1 MSSSKKDKDK
11 KIIHQFGLPHKIILA
26 VLGVAVVIV
35 ASVVIYNTV
44 HYKLYD
50 DYKECLSDYEYEEGS
65 EFTAKSESKA
75 DVEGMVLVAENDI
88 LKLYTNTETAE
99 VAVYDKRNGKITYSN
114 PQDAD
119 EDTIANETNKNNLKS
134 QFIIDYYN
142 TARNM
147 GTYDSYSMSVKEGR
161 FEVESIENGVRYIY
175 TIGDFSQ
182 VSTGLV
188 PKYITQEKL
197 DEVCAN
203 LSDVKGRSLAKRY
216 ATFNEAKGMYE
227 LNQQAQNSFV
237 IIQSIQEYFLEAGWT
252 EDDYNEQMELAG
264 EDTENETMSFV
275 IPVEYRLADDGINVS
290 VPAKGIREKGGGKLY
305 NIKLLSYFGAAGT
318 EKDGYIVVPNGS
330 GSLINYNNGKS
341 ADAVYSQYIY
351 GLDPMVANY
360 TQLGT
365 TQDARLPLCA
375 MCEKDS
381 GLLMTVEDGAATAY
395 FTAGVSGKNNSYNY
409 MNTTFVV
416 RGFDLLSMFGTTGN
430 EADLPILENDFYDV
444 NYTVKYT
451 MLDDTHTG
459 YSGVANYYRE
469 RLVAEGVFTEKTE
482 SGDIPFY
489 YDIIGGAKE
498 TASFVG
504 VQYLKQLAMT
514 TYDEAKQI
522 SLDLNDKGI
531 TNQVMNYQGWSNG
544 GYFADV
550 YDKVNKLGK
559 LGGKKDLEELNS
571 VMEANGGTL
580 FVDVPFQLVTE
591 ISKRYKNSSEN
602 SRYYAG
608 GFVAQLGVL
617 GFKNYRMTSSLGYD
631 ENITNLMSPK
641 FLPRYVDGFMDDIKD
656 IDVSGISFRD
666 LGNELHSDKKR
677 TNVVDRE
684 QALDIVLAQFEK
696 FNGLERDIMVNDGN
710 AYTFAYADHI
720 INAPISHNSYSIIDE
735 EIPLYEMIIHGYI
748 NYAGKQLNYHDAPN
762 TNEITLRMIE
772 YGASPHY
779 IFTWESAYE
788 MKDTALSKFYA
799 TKYENWSGDAVEMY
813 NTVNSAL
820 SKVSG
825 ETIVKHEIVEAGVK
839 KITYSN
845 GTVIYVNYT
854 SKDVKV
860 DGVTV
865 SAENFYVEVAE

>member
-1 MSSSKKDKDK
+1 MSSSKKDKK
-11 KIIHQFGLPHKIILA
+11 KKTIHQFGLPHKIILA

-50 DYKECLSDYEYEEGS
+50 DYKKCLSDYEYEEGS

-88 LKLYTNTETAE
+88 LKLYTKTETAE

-237 IIQSIQEYFLEAGWT
+237 IIQSIEEYFLEAGWT

-290 VPAKGIREKGGGKLY
+290 VPAKGIKEKGGGKLY

-330 GSLINYNNGKS
+330 GSLINYNNGKT

-381 GLLMTVEDGAATAY
+381 GLLMTVEDGATTAY

-531 TNQVMNYQGWSNG
+531 KNQVMNYQGWSNG

-591 ISKRYKNSSEN
+591 ISKRYKNSNEN

-608 GFVAQLGVL
+608 GFIAQLGVL
-617 GFKNYRMTSSLGYD
+617 GFTNYRMTSSLGYD

-720 INAPISHNSYSIIDE
+720 INAPISHNSFSIIDE

-825 ETIVKHEIVEAGVK
+825 ETIVKHEIVESGVK

-854 SKDVKV
+854 AKDVKV

>member
-1 MSSSKKDKDK
+1 MSFSKKGKSK
-11 KIIHQFGLPHKIILA
+11 KTVHQFGLPHKIILS
-26 VLGVAVVIV
+26 VLGIAVVII

-44 HYKLYD
+44 HYKNYD
-50 DYKECLSDYEYEEGS
+50 AYKKFLSSYEYEEGT
-65 EFTAKSESKA
+65 EFTAKSETKS

-88 LKLYTNTETAE
+88 LKLYTDTKTTN
-99 VAVYDKRNGKITYSN
+99 VAVYDKRNGKTTYSI
-114 PQDAD
+114 PQDVE
-119 EDTIANETNKNNLKS
+119 EDPIANETNKNNLKS
-134 QFIIDYYN
+134 PLIIDYYN
-142 TARNM
+142 TSRNL
-147 GTYDSYSMSVKEGR
+147 GTYDCYSKSVKDER
-161 FEVESIENGVRYIY
+161 FEVQAIENGIRYIY

-182 VSTGLV
+182 VSTGIV
-188 PKYITQEKL
+188 PKYITKEKL

-203 LSDVKGRSLAKRY
+203 LSSAKAKSLTMRY
-216 ATFNEAKGMYE
+216 SAFDEERGMYK
-227 LNQQAQNSFV
+227 LNEQAQNSFV
-237 IIQSIQEYFLEAGWT
+237 IIESIEGHLVEGGWT
-252 EDDYNEQMELAG
+252 EEDYEEQMALAG
-264 EDTENETMSFV
+264 EEEVETMSFI
-275 IPVEYRLADDGINVS
+275 IPVDYRLADDGINVS
-290 VPAKGIREKGGGKLY
+290 VPAKGIKEKGGGKLY

-318 EKDGYIVVPNGS
+318 SKDGYIVVPNGS
-330 GSLINYNNGKS
+330 GSLINYNNGKT

-351 GLDPMVANY
+351 GLDPLVANY

-365 TQDARLPLCA
+365 TQNARLPLCA
-375 MCEKDS
+375 MCEGDT

-430 EADLPILENDFYDV
+430 EADLPILENDMYDV
-444 NYTVKYT
+444 NYTVRYT
-451 MLDDTHTG
+451 MLDDGHSG

-469 RLVAEGVFTEKTE
+469 RLVADGVFTDRTE

-498 TASFVG
+498 TASFIG
-504 VQYLKQLAMT
+504 VQYLRQLAMT

-531 TNQVMNYQGWSNG
+531 KNQVMNYQGWSNG
-544 GYFADV
+544 GYYADV
-550 YDKVNKLGK
+550 YDKITNLGK

-580 FVDVPFQLVTE
+580 FVDVPFQNVTQ

-608 GFVAQLGVL
+608 GYIAQLGVL
-617 GFKNYRMTSSLGYD
+617 GFTNYRMTSSLGYD

-641 FLPRYVDGFMDDIKD
+641 FLPRYIDGFIGDMKD
-656 IDVSGISFRD
+656 IDVNGITLRD
-666 LGNELHSDKKR
+666 LGDELHSDKKR
-677 TNVVDRE
+677 TNVIDRE
-684 QALDIVLAQFEK
+684 QALDVVLAQFEK
-696 FNGLERDIMVNDGN
+696 LNSLERDIMVNDGN
-710 AYTFAYADHI
+710 AYAFAYADHI
-720 INAPISHNSYSIIDE
+720 LNAPISHNSFSIIDE

-748 NYAGKQLNYHDAPN
+748 NYAGKQLNYHDAAN
-762 TNEITLRMIE
+762 MNEITLRMIE

-788 MKDTALSKFYA
+788 MKDTALNKFYA
-799 TKYENWSGDAVEMY
+799 TKYTNWSDDAVEMY

-820 SKVSG
+820 GKVSG
-825 ETIVKHEIVEAGVK
+825 ETITEHEIVQEGVK

-845 GTVIYVNYT
+845 GAVIYVNYT
-854 SKDVKV
+854 NKDVTV

-865 SAENFYVEVAE
+865 SAENFFVEVAE

>member
-1 MSSSKKDKDK
+1 MSFSKKQKNK
-11 KIIHQFGLPHKIILA
+11 KTVHQFGLPHKIILA
-26 VLGVAVVIV
+26 VLGIAVVIV

-44 HYKLYD
+44 HYKNYD
-50 DYKECLSDYEYEEGS
+50 EYKKFLSSYEYEEGT
-65 EFTAKSESKA
+65 EFTAKSETKS
-75 DVEGMVLVAENDI
+75 DVDGMVLVAENDV
-88 LKLYTNTETAE
+88 LKLYTDTKTTNI
-99 VAVYDKRNGKITYSN
+99 AVYDKRNGKTTYSI
-114 PQDAD
+114 PVDVD
-119 EDTIANETNKNNLKS
+119 EDPIANETNKNNLRS
-134 QFIIDYYN
+134 PLIIDYYN
-142 TARNM
+142 TSRNL
-147 GTYDSYSMSVKEGR
+147 GTYDCYSMSVKDER
-161 FEVESIENGVRYIY
+161 FEVQSIENGVRYIY

-182 VSTGLV
+182 VSTGMV
-188 PKYITQEKL
+188 PKYITKEKL

-203 LSDVKGRSLAKRY
+203 LSSAKAKSLTMRY
-216 ATFNEAKGMYE
+216 ATFDEGKGMYK
-227 LNQQAQNSFV
+227 LNEQAQNSFV
-237 IIQSIQEYFLEAGWT
+237 ILESIEGYLVEAGWT
-252 EDDYNEQMELAG
+252 EADYDEQMELAG
-264 EDTENETMSFV
+264 EEETDTMYFV
-275 IPVEYRLADDGINVS
+275 VPVEYRLVDDGINVS
-290 VPAKGIREKGGGKLY
+290 VPAKGIQEKGGGKLY

-318 EKDGYIVVPNGS
+318 GKDGYIVVPNGS
-330 GSLINYNNGKS
+330 GSLINYNNGKT
-341 ADAVYSQYIY
+341 ADAVYSQYVY
-351 GLDPMVANY
+351 GLDPLVANY

-375 MCEKDS
+375 MCEEDG

-430 EADLPILENDFYDV
+430 EADLPILENDLYDV
-444 NYTVKYT
+444 NYSVRYA
-451 MLDDTHTG
+451 MLDDEHSG

-469 RLVAEGVFTEKTE
+469 RLVAEGVFTDRTE

-489 YDIIGGAKE
+489 YDIIGVAKE

-514 TYDEAKQI
+514 SYDEAKQI

-531 TNQVMNYQGWSNG
+531 KNQVMNYQGWSNG
-544 GYFADV
+544 GYYADV
-550 YDKVNKLGK
+550 YDKVTGLGK

-571 VMEANGGTL
+571 VIEANGGTL
-580 FVDVPFQLVTE
+580 FVDVPFQNVTQ

-608 GFVAQLGVL
+608 GYIAQLGVL
-617 GFKNYRMTSSLGYD
+617 GFTNYRMTSSLGYD

-641 FLPRYVDGFMDDIKD
+641 FLPRYIDGFTDDMKD
-656 IDVSGISFRD
+656 IDVNGISLRD

-677 TNVVDRE
+677 TNVIDRE
-684 QALDIVLAQFEK
+684 QALDVVLAQFEK
-696 FNGLERDIMVNDGN
+696 LDGLERKIMVNNGN

-720 INAPISHNSYSIIDE
+720 LNAPISHNSFSIIDE

-748 NYAGKQLNYHDAPN
+748 NYAGKQLNYHDAAN
-762 TNEITLRMIE
+762 MNEITLRMIE

-799 TKYENWSGDAVEMY
+799 TKYTNWSDDAVNMY

-820 SKVSG
+820 GKVSG
-825 ETIVKHEIVEAGVK
+825 ETITEHETIQEGVK

-845 GTVIYVNYT
+845 GAVIYVNYT
-854 SKDVKV
+854 DNDVTV

-865 SAENFYVEVAE
+865 SAENFVVEVAK

>member
-1 MSSSKKDKDK
+1 MSSSKKDKKDK
-11 KIIHQFGLPHKIILA
+11 KVHHFGLPHKIILA

-35 ASVVIYNTV
+35 AAVVIYNTV

-50 DYKECLSDYEYEEGS
+50 GYKKYLTDYEYEEGS
-65 EFTAKSESKA
+65 EFTAKSESKS

-88 LKLYTNTETAE
+88 LKLYTDTETAN

-114 PQDAD
+114 PIDL
-119 EDTIANETNKNNLKS
+119 EDDPIANESNKNDLRS
-134 QFIIDYYN
+134 QLIIDYYN

-147 GTYDSYSMSVKEGR
+147 GTYDSYSKSVQEGR

-175 TIGDFSQ
+175 TIGDFSE
-182 VSTGLV
+182 VSLGLV
-188 PKYITQEKL
+188 PRFITKEKL

-216 ATFNEAKGMYE
+216 ESFNESKGMYE
-227 LNQQAQNSFV
+227 LNQNAQNSFV
-237 IIQSIQEYFLEAGWT
+237 IIRSIEEYFIEAGWT
-252 EDDYNEQMELAG
+252 EEDYDEQAELAG
-264 EDTENETMSFV
+264 EDENETMSFV

-290 VPAKGIREKGGGKLY
+290 VPAKGIQEKGGGKLY

-318 EKDGYIVVPNGS
+318 DKDGYIVVPNGS
-330 GSLINYNNGKS
+330 GSLINYNNGKT
-341 ADAVYSQYIY
+341 ADAVYSQYVY
-351 GLDPMVANY
+351 GLDPLVANY

-375 MCEKDS
+375 MCEGDE

-430 EADLPILENDFYDV
+430 EADLPILEEDFYDA
-444 NYTVKYT
+444 NYTVRYT
-451 MLDDTHTG
+451 MLDDTHSG

-489 YDIIGGAKE
+489 YDIIGGAKA
-498 TASFVG
+498 TSSFVG
-504 VQYLKQLAMT
+504 IQYLKQLEMT
-514 TYDEAKQI
+514 TFDEAKQI
-522 SLDLNDKGI
+522 SLDLSDKGI
-531 TNQVMNYQGWSNG
+531 KNQVMNYQGWSNG

-550 YDKVNKLGK
+550 YDKITKLGK
-559 LGGKKDLEELNS
+559 LGGKKDLEALNDS
-571 VMEANGGTL
+571 LAADGGTL
-580 FVDVPFQLVTE
+580 FVDVPFQNVTD
-591 ISKRYKNSSEN
+591 ISKRYKSSSEN

-608 GFVAQLGVL
+608 GYVAQLGVL
-617 GFKNYRMTSSLGYD
+617 GFTNYRTTSTLGYD
-631 ENITNLMSPK
+631 ENITNLLSPK
-641 FLPRYVDGFMDDIKD
+641 FLTRYVDGFIDDAKD
-656 IDVSGISFRD
+656 IDVDGISLRD
-666 LGNELHSDKKR
+666 LGNVLHSDKKR
-677 TNVVDRE
+677 TNVIDRE

-696 FNGLERDIMVNDGN
+696 LNGLDRDIMVSDGN

-720 INAPISHNSYSIIDE
+720 INAPISHNSFSIIDE
-735 EIPLYEMIIHGYI
+735 EIPLYEMVIHGYI

-779 IFTWESAYE
+779 LFTWESAYE
-788 MKDTALSKFYA
+788 MKDTALNKFYA
-799 TKYENWSGDAVEMY
+799 TKYTNWSDDAVEMY

-825 ETIVKHEIVEAGVK
+825 ETIVEHEIIQEGVK

-845 GTVIYVNYT
+845 GAEIYVNYT
-854 SKDVKV
+854 SSEVKV
-860 DGVTV
+860 GSVTV
-865 SAENFYVEVAE
+865 PAESFAVEVTK